1 MHQWITNWLLVF
13 SSSVSVALQEI
24 KCLFLFLNTILKELL
39 DSDQE
44 NAMDSTPA
52 GSLYFVCPCRFPWIS
67 LEGFLFLFDHY
78 IQLIFSY
85 KESYTL
91 MFVRCVETDKNVKFW
106 FGFFIKATG
115 HVSCLQPHC
124 MPTLLC
130 VVLWYCIVCPYPFP
144 VLLHWPWGV
153 HVYRLTF
160 LFSRFLHCIM
170 DLSKL
175 AHWHSSYPPFHLS
188 LAEELRE
195 GLNSWNAKAVVGLA
209 HILMQF
215 PGRRVKGRTGQVK
228 HKSNGR
234 LSTNVNAIFSWGH
247 CRNPFQPEAKCPF
260 LCSTFGVGSP
270 DLQSFVE

>member
-1 MHQWITNWLLVF
+1 MF
-13 SSSVSVALQEI
+13 VSFFKYHFKRTFRFWWGKCNGFYSCRQFVLCLSLQ
-24 KCLFLFLNTILKELL
+24 
-39 DSDQE
+39 
-44 NAMDSTPA
+44 
-52 GSLYFVCPCRFPWIS
+52 IS
-67 LEGFLFLFDHY
+67 LEGFLFLFHHY

-160 LFSRFLHCIM
+160 LFSRFLHCIVWPEQACSLCSFK
-170 DLSKL
+170 LSTI
-175 AHWHSSYPPFHLS
+175 S
-188 LAEELRE
+188 L
-195 GLNSWNAKAVVGLA
+195 V
-209 HILMQF
+209 
-215 PGRRVKGRTGQVK
+215 PGRRVKGRTEQLK
-228 HKSNGR
+228 CKSSGG
-234 LSTNVNAIFSWGH
+234 LSTHFNAVSW
-247 CRNPFQPEAKCPF
+247 
-260 LCSTFGVGSP
+260 
-270 DLQSFVE
+270 